1 MGSIPFE
8 PNGTQRWALGFVAIP
23 MDPKRSHNPNW
34 YTGNVGIG
42 ENLSGPG
49 FGGEVCLGLYSGGI
63 TSRYP
68 CPGPE
73 ASGDALG

>member
-42 ENLSGPG
+42 EIW
-49 FGGEVCLGLYSGGI
+49 FGAGTFV
-63 TSRYP
+63 
-68 CPGPE
+68 
-73 ASGDALG
+73 